1 MPSVAEAEGCGQ
13 KLQPWKAV
21 LAQTYPGTTFAA
33 TSNPIQNGNGEI
45 SLFAGMDLKI

>member
-1 MPSVAEAEGCGQ
+1 MPSAAEVEGCGQ

-33 TSNPIQNGNGEI
+33 TPNPIQSGNSEI
-45 SLFAGMDLKI
+45 SLFVGMDLKI